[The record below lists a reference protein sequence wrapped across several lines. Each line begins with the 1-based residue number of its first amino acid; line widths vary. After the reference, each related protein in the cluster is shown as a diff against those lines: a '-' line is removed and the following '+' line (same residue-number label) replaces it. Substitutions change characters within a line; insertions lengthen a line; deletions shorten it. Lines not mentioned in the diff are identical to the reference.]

1 VLLFVGAWYLR
12 QEMQPREPP
21 ELQVLLFVDPQPPK
35 LHVLLFMDPQSMWQK
50 EEGGWARNINIGDK
64 ENKEE
69 MGARLL
75 WQDSTRSRG
84 AIDIR
89 DKEEE
94 EERGDEL

>member
-1 VLLFVGAWYLR
+1 
-12 QEMQPREPP
+12 
-21 ELQVLLFVDPQPPK
+21 VLLFVDPQPPK
-35 LHVLLFMDPQSMWQK
+35 LYVLLFMDPQSMWQK
-50 EEGGWARNINIGDK
+50 EEGGWARNIDIRDK

-75 WQDSTRSRG
+75 WQDSTRSGG